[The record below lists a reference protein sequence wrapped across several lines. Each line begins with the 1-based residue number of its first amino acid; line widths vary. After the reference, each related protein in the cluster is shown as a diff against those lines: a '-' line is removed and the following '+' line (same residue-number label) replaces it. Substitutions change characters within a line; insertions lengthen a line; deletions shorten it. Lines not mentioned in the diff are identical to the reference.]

1 MDIEKRIELL
11 TRDPI
16 EEVITKEDLRKL
28 LETKYRP
35 WAYDGFEPSGLLH
48 LASGVM
54 RAMKVQDIL
63 DAKVGFILWIAD
75 WFGWINNKMGG
86 DLEKI
91 KMAGEYMIEGWKACG
106 VDTRKIKVLWTSKAV
121 KDDNYWKGVIEVAK
135 RTTTAR
141 ATRAGTIMGRREDE
155 MQHVAQQLYPCMQA
169 FDPFYFNADIL
180 QLGMDQRKV
189 MVLSREIAPKLGR
202 EPPVVM
208 AHHLMVGLEGAGTKM
223 DAAAG
228 EFEGKMSKSKPKGTI
243 YIHDTREEINEKIN
257 SAFCP
262 EKVVEGNPL
271 LEIWRYIILRK
282 FPKGSKIERPSKF
295 GGNLEINSYS
305 ELEKIYKEGKLHPMD
320 LKKGTTEALDDIL
333 KPVRKHF
340 NSGKPKKL
348 YEHVKANVTR

>member
-16 EEVITKEDLRKL
+16 EEVITKEDLQKL
-28 LETKYRP
+28 LQIKDKP

-63 DAKVGFILWIAD
+63 DAKCGFIMWVAD

-106 VDTRKIKVLWTSKAV
+106 VDVKKVKVLWTSDAA

-135 RTTTAR
+135 HTTVQRTIR
-141 ATRAGTIMGRREDE
+141 ASTIMGRREEE
-155 MQHVAQQLYPCMQA
+155 MQYTAQLFYPMMQCW
-169 FDPFYFNADIL
+169 DPFYFNADIL

-189 MVLSREIAPKLGR
+189 MVLSRELAPKLGR
-202 EPPVVM
+202 EPPVVL
-208 AHHLMVGLEGAGTKM
+208 AHHLMVGLQGAGRMETVTS
-223 DAAAG
+223 
-228 EFEGKMSKSKPKGTI
+228 EFEAKMSKSKPRGTI
-243 YIHDTREEINEKIN
+243 YIHDSKKDIEEKIN

-262 EKVVEGNPL
+262 EKVIEGNPL

-282 FPKGSKIERPSKF
+282 FPRGRTIERPAKF
-295 GGNLEINSYS
+295 GGNLAIHEYK
-305 ELEKIYKEGKLHPMD
+305 ELEDIYREGKLHPMD
-320 LKKGTTEALDDIL
+320 LKKGTAEALDDL
-333 KPVRKHF
+333 LTPVRKHF
-340 NSGKPKKL
+340 EKGKAKTL
-348 YEHVKANVTR
+348 YEHVKANVSR